1 MPAVSRAKIMPN
13 NSNVHDN
20 PSPRP
25 AEPDGSLTRIRT
37 ILLRLASA
45 LLLTCALLAQPA
57 PNDAAQ
63 GEKLFRSHCAH
74 CHGPRGEG
82 GRGAV
87 LATTAFRHAADEA
100 ALLRII
106 RRGIP
111 GTEMPG
117 TPFSDRQA
125 QQTASFVRSLGRA
138 AAETRPVPGDAA
150 RGRALYE
157 TKGNCAGCH
166 TLSGRGQPVG
176 PDLAGIGAR
185 TGAAYLREALLDPSK
200 DVPAGFLQMRL
211 TTSQGRRLTAV
222 RINEDTFS
230 LQVRDLSGNTHSF
243 WKSEL
248 ADIQKDFGKSP
259 MPAYGSL
266 LTPSE
271 VDDLVAYMVSLR

>member
-1 MPAVSRAKIMPN
+1 
-13 NSNVHDN
+13 
-20 PSPRP
+20 
-25 AEPDGSLTRIRT
+25 
-37 ILLRLASA
+37 LRLISA
-45 LLLTCALLAQPA
+45 LLLTGALFAQPA
-57 PNDAAQ
+57 PDGVAE
-63 GEKLFRSHCAH
+63 GEKLFRSQCAH
-74 CHGPRGEG
+74 CHGLRGEG

-87 LATTAFRHAADEA
+87 LAVTAFRHAADEA
-100 ALLRII
+100 ALLRVI

-117 TPFSDRQA
+117 TSFSDRQV
-125 QQTASFVRSLGRA
+125 QQVSAFVRSLGRVEA
-138 AAETRPVPGDAA
+138 RPVPGDAA
-150 RGRALYE
+150 RGRAIYE

-185 TGAAYLREALLDPSK
+185 TGAAYLRDALLDPSK

-211 TTSQGRRLTAV
+211 TTKEGRRLTAV

-230 LQVRDLSGNTHSF
+230 LQVRDLSGNTLSF
-243 WKSEL
+243 WKTEL
-248 ADIQKDFGKSP
+248 AGIQKDFGKSP
-259 MPAYGSL
+259 MPAYRSL

>member
-1 MPAVSRAKIMPN
+1 M
-13 NSNVHDN
+13 
-20 PSPRP
+20 
-25 AEPDGSLTRIRT
+25 
-37 ILLRLASA
+37 RLASA
-45 LLLTCALLAQPA
+45 LFFTSSLLAQPA
-57 PNDAAQ
+57 PGDLAE

-87 LATTAFRHAADEA
+87 LAVAAFRHAADEA
-100 ALLRII
+100 ALLRVI

-117 TPFSDRQA
+117 TPFSDGQARQA
-125 QQTASFVRSLGRA
+125 AAFVRSLGRV
-138 AAETRPVPGDAA
+138 ESRPVPGDAG

-157 TKGNCAGCH
+157 SKGNCAACH
-166 TLSGRGQPVG
+166 TISGLGQPVG

-185 TGAAYLREALLDPSK
+185 TGAAYLRDALLDPSK

-211 TTSQGRRLTAV
+211 TTRDGRRLTAV

-230 LQVRDLSGNTHSF
+230 LQVRDLSGNTLSF
-243 WKSEL
+243 WKTEL
-248 ADIQKDFGKSP
+248 TEIQKDFGKSP
-259 MPAYGSL
+259 MPEYRSL

-271 VDDLVAYMVSLR
+271 IDDLVAYMVSLR